1 MLGLPFQLDLKGC
14 VTWNMWQA
22 SHETCY
28 KSLINIRWQGQR
40 IRKFASAVRILFPNP
55 ILAGATYYMWHIYL
69 FVSHSSF
76 KEKGIRI
83 GVCPL
88 LSLFSYSISL
98 LQDQKY
104 LLEKLQNKSLSIVR
118 SNGCVDITNQSQLI
132 AERYFQNAGFI
143 WFLLKLT

>member
-104 LLEKLQNKSLSIVR
+104 LLESCKISLYQLSDQMDVL
-118 SNGCVDITNQSQLI
+118 TSQT
-132 AERYFQNAGFI
+132 RVN
-143 WFLLKLT
+143 WLLKDTFKMQDSYDFS